1 MGLIR
6 SSFSFLLGLGCGV
19 YITQNYEVPNMKQLT
34 SKWLSRAKDMEEIYR
49 KPNKND
55 D

>member
-6 SSFSFLLGLGCGV
+6 SSFSFLVGLGCGV
-19 YITQNYEVPNMKQLT
+19 YITQNYEVPNMKQLAC
-34 SKWLSRAKDMEEIYR
+34 KWLSRAQGMEEIYR
-49 KPNKND
+49 KPDKKD